1 MPRSARHTM
10 GGREVLDAKTMLDL
24 LEGSASD
31 GGPTVTIDVDVFKD
45 NFGAPPP
52 RRSSLSGGRRS
63 SSSGAS
69 RRRETADPAQ
79 LKELLQACLLEGNDA
94 AAAASPTSQ
103 PPRPAPRRSPRF
115 AKPRRRMTC
124 DPRLLNRL
132 VMEHSGEIPTI
143 PEETSAT
150 ESLTSNP
157 YRGGV
162 LVASPSTDW
171 RNGSA
176 SDSSPEGY
184 AFESRIGHWGSRNA
198 SRRRS
203 THRLTSNLTSNPA
216 TSNLTSGVSNLTSGT
231 GLESFEES
239 RAAAAHE
246 DPQEDEADDDDE
258 DDVSYA
264 RPVAARSSIAW
275 TFDETRATMQEL
287 RRQLQIEK
295 EVSRDA
301 ERERDELA
309 RELSGMRAEQAA
321 RSEVQQA
328 LEAQRDAAAARASS
342 AEGRATRADAA
353 LGRQSQ
359 EFAAI
364 DADLAAREREIEQNA
379 ERVKLEA
386 DARVAAA
393 ERDKAEAEAELL
405 ALRDEAAALRARVAQ
420 LEKVKIT
427 SGLAAKIQKVVQE
440 RDELLAAARKGGRF
454 NDENAAPFGAEDLSQ
469 AGGECRQ
476 S

>member
-1 MPRSARHTM
+1 M

-162 LVASPSTDW
+162 LVLLW
-171 RNGSA
+171 I
-176 SDSSPEGY
+176 
-184 AFESRIGHWGSRNA
+184 FV
-198 SRRRS
+198 RRR
-203 THRLTSNLTSNPA
+203 RAALLE
-216 TSNLTSGVSNLTSGT
+216 
-231 GLESFEES
+231 GLEP
-239 RAAAAHE
+239 RA
-246 DPQEDEADDDDE
+246 
-258 DDVSYA
+258 
-264 RPVAARSSIAW
+264 
-275 TFDETRATMQEL
+275 
-287 RRQLQIEK
+287 RR
-295 EVSRDA
+295 EV
-301 ERERDELA
+301 
-309 RELSGMRAEQAA
+309 
-321 RSEVQQA
+321 
-328 LEAQRDAAAARASS
+328 
-342 AEGRATRADAA
+342 ADAA
-353 LGRQSQ
+353 REVARRRVARQV
-359 EFAAI
+359 
-364 DADLAAREREIEQNA
+364 AREPVGVQSTSSHRTSRVTDTRF
-379 ERVKLEA
+379 ERVTF
-386 DARVAAA
+386 RTG
-393 ERDKAEAEAELL
+393 
-405 ALRDEAAALRARVAQ
+405 
-420 LEKVKIT
+420 I
-427 SGLAAKIQKVVQE
+427 
-440 RDELLAAARKGGRF
+440 
-454 NDENAAPFGAEDLSQ
+454 
-469 AGGECRQ
+469 
-476 S
+476 

>member
-1 MPRSARHTM
+1 M

-162 LVASPSTDW
+162 RTILPSTDW

-184 AFESRIGHWGSRNA
+184 AFESRIGH
-198 SRRRS
+198 
-203 THRLTSNLTSNPA
+203 
-216 TSNLTSGVSNLTSGT
+216 
-231 GLESFEES
+231 
-239 RAAAAHE
+239 
-246 DPQEDEADDDDE
+246 
-258 DDVSYA
+258 
-264 RPVAARSSIAW
+264 
-275 TFDETRATMQEL
+275 
-287 RRQLQIEK
+287 
-295 EVSRDA
+295 
-301 ERERDELA
+301 
-309 RELSGMRAEQAA
+309 
-321 RSEVQQA
+321 
-328 LEAQRDAAAARASS
+328 
-342 AEGRATRADAA
+342 
-353 LGRQSQ
+353 
-359 EFAAI
+359 
-364 DADLAAREREIEQNA
+364 
-379 ERVKLEA
+379 
-386 DARVAAA
+386 
-393 ERDKAEAEAELL
+393 
-405 ALRDEAAALRARVAQ
+405 
-420 LEKVKIT
+420 
-427 SGLAAKIQKVVQE
+427 
-440 RDELLAAARKGGRF
+440 
-454 NDENAAPFGAEDLSQ
+454 
-469 AGGECRQ
+469 
-476 S
+476 

>member
-157 YRGGV
+157 
-162 LVASPSTDW
+162 
-171 RNGSA
+171 
-176 SDSSPEGY
+176 
-184 AFESRIGHWGSRNA
+184 
-198 SRRRS
+198 
-203 THRLTSNLTSNPA
+203 LTSNLTSNPA

-231 GLESFEES
+231 GL
-239 RAAAAHE
+239 
-246 DPQEDEADDDDE
+246 
-258 DDVSYA
+258 
-264 RPVAARSSIAW
+264 
-275 TFDETRATMQEL
+275 
-287 RRQLQIEK
+287 
-295 EVSRDA
+295 
-301 ERERDELA
+301 
-309 RELSGMRAEQAA
+309 
-321 RSEVQQA
+321 
-328 LEAQRDAAAARASS
+328 
-342 AEGRATRADAA
+342 
-353 LGRQSQ
+353 
-359 EFAAI
+359 
-364 DADLAAREREIEQNA
+364 
-379 ERVKLEA
+379 
-386 DARVAAA
+386 
-393 ERDKAEAEAELL
+393 
-405 ALRDEAAALRARVAQ
+405 
-420 LEKVKIT
+420 
-427 SGLAAKIQKVVQE
+427 
-440 RDELLAAARKGGRF
+440 
-454 NDENAAPFGAEDLSQ
+454 
-469 AGGECRQ
+469 
-476 S
+476 

>member
-52 RRSSLSGGRRS
+52 PRSSLSGGRRS

-162 LVASPSTDW
+162 VDGAFRPIGATVARQIPVLKVTRSNRVSVTLVPRTRRRWYTHRHAATP
-171 RNGSA
+171 
-176 SDSSPEGY
+176 
-184 AFESRIGHWGSRNA
+184 
-198 SRRRS
+198 SRR
-203 THRLTSNLTSNPA
+203 P
-216 TSNLTSGVSNLTSGT
+216 
-231 GLESFEES
+231 
-239 RAAAAHE
+239 
-246 DPQEDEADDDDE
+246 
-258 DDVSYA
+258 
-264 RPVAARSSIAW
+264 
-275 TFDETRATMQEL
+275 
-287 RRQLQIEK
+287 
-295 EVSRDA
+295 
-301 ERERDELA
+301 
-309 RELSGMRAEQAA
+309 
-321 RSEVQQA
+321 
-328 LEAQRDAAAARASS
+328 
-342 AEGRATRADAA
+342 
-353 LGRQSQ
+353 
-359 EFAAI
+359 
-364 DADLAAREREIEQNA
+364 
-379 ERVKLEA
+379 
-386 DARVAAA
+386 
-393 ERDKAEAEAELL
+393 
-405 ALRDEAAALRARVAQ
+405 
-420 LEKVKIT
+420 
-427 SGLAAKIQKVVQE
+427 
-440 RDELLAAARKGGRF
+440 
-454 NDENAAPFGAEDLSQ
+454 
-469 AGGECRQ
+469 
-476 S
+476 

>member
-162 LVASPSTDW
+162 PSLVPSTDW

-184 AFESRIGHWGSRNA
+184 AFESRIGHRKTQRGVADGTPTGTGRRTRRATIANSTSFTTRPTPSPRRRSSARSRA
-198 SRRRS
+198 SAETCSRAPTSCRTCSSSSRRRPRRRFPRRRS
-203 THRLTSNLTSNPA
+203 KDPMSE
-216 TSNLTSGVSNLTSGT
+216 GV
-231 GLESFEES
+231 
-239 RAAAAHE
+239 A
-246 DPQEDEADDDDE
+246 DP
-258 DDVSYA
+258 
-264 RPVAARSSIAW
+264 
-275 TFDETRATMQEL
+275 
-287 RRQLQIEK
+287 
-295 EVSRDA
+295 
-301 ERERDELA
+301 
-309 RELSGMRAEQAA
+309 
-321 RSEVQQA
+321 
-328 LEAQRDAAAARASS
+328 
-342 AEGRATRADAA
+342 
-353 LGRQSQ
+353 
-359 EFAAI
+359 
-364 DADLAAREREIEQNA
+364 
-379 ERVKLEA
+379 
-386 DARVAAA
+386 
-393 ERDKAEAEAELL
+393 
-405 ALRDEAAALRARVAQ
+405 
-420 LEKVKIT
+420 
-427 SGLAAKIQKVVQE
+427 
-440 RDELLAAARKGGRF
+440 
-454 NDENAAPFGAEDLSQ
+454 
-469 AGGECRQ
+469 
-476 S
+476 

>member
-1 MPRSARHTM
+1 M

-162 LVASPSTDW
+162 SYDLPSTDW

-184 AFESRIGHWGSRNA
+184 AFESRIGQA
-198 SRRRS
+198 SPS
-203 THRLTSNLTSNPA
+203 HTHLCERPIGA
-216 TSNLTSGVSNLTSGT
+216 T
-231 GLESFEES
+231 
-239 RAAAAHE
+239 
-246 DPQEDEADDDDE
+246 
-258 DDVSYA
+258 
-264 RPVAARSSIAW
+264 AAR
-275 TFDETRATMQEL
+275 
-287 RRQLQIEK
+287 QIPVLK
-295 EVSRDA
+295 VTCSNHVSVTD
-301 ERERDELA
+301 
-309 RELSGMRAEQAA
+309 
-321 RSEVQQA
+321 
-328 LEAQRDAAAARASS
+328 
-342 AEGRATRADAA
+342 
-353 LGRQSQ
+353 
-359 EFAAI
+359 
-364 DADLAAREREIEQNA
+364 
-379 ERVKLEA
+379 
-386 DARVAAA
+386 
-393 ERDKAEAEAELL
+393 
-405 ALRDEAAALRARVAQ
+405 
-420 LEKVKIT
+420 
-427 SGLAAKIQKVVQE
+427 
-440 RDELLAAARKGGRF
+440 
-454 NDENAAPFGAEDLSQ
+454 
-469 AGGECRQ
+469 
-476 S
+476 

>member
-184 AFESRIGHWGSRNA
+184 AFESRIGQLGKSSKRVADGPPTGSRA
-198 SRRRS
+198 TSRATRRR
-203 THRLTSNLTSNPA
+203 A
-216 TSNLTSGVSNLTSGT
+216 T
-231 GLESFEES
+231 S
-239 RAAAAHE
+239 RAASAT
-246 DPQEDEADDDDE
+246 
-258 DDVSYA
+258 S
-264 RPVAARSSIAW
+264 RAARGSSPS
-275 TFDETRATMQEL
+275 
-287 RRQLQIEK
+287 RR
-295 EVSRDA
+295 
-301 ERERDELA
+301 
-309 RELSGMRAEQAA
+309 AA
-321 RSEVQQA
+321 R
-328 LEAQRDAAAARASS
+328 RR
-342 AEGRATRADAA
+342 RTKIHKRTRTTTTT
-353 LGRQSQ
+353 R
-359 EFAAI
+359 
-364 DADLAAREREIEQNA
+364 
-379 ERVKLEA
+379 
-386 DARVAAA
+386 
-393 ERDKAEAEAELL
+393 
-405 ALRDEAAALRARVAQ
+405 
-420 LEKVKIT
+420 T
-427 SGLAAKIQKVVQE
+427 T
-440 RDELLAAARKGGRF
+440 
-454 NDENAAPFGAEDLSQ
+454 
-469 AGGECRQ
+469 
-476 S
+476 

>member
-162 LVASPSTDW
+162 PSLVPSTDW

-184 AFESRIGHWGSRNA
+184 AFESRIGH
-198 SRRRS
+198 
-203 THRLTSNLTSNPA
+203 
-216 TSNLTSGVSNLTSGT
+216 
-231 GLESFEES
+231 S
-239 RAAAAHE
+239 RA
-246 DPQEDEADDDDE
+246 
-258 DDVSYA
+258 
-264 RPVAARSSIAW
+264 
-275 TFDETRATMQEL
+275 
-287 RRQLQIEK
+287 
-295 EVSRDA
+295 
-301 ERERDELA
+301 
-309 RELSGMRAEQAA
+309 
-321 RSEVQQA
+321 
-328 LEAQRDAAAARASS
+328 
-342 AEGRATRADAA
+342 
-353 LGRQSQ
+353 
-359 EFAAI
+359 
-364 DADLAAREREIEQNA
+364 
-379 ERVKLEA
+379 
-386 DARVAAA
+386 
-393 ERDKAEAEAELL
+393 
-405 ALRDEAAALRARVAQ
+405 
-420 LEKVKIT
+420 
-427 SGLAAKIQKVVQE
+427 
-440 RDELLAAARKGGRF
+440 
-454 NDENAAPFGAEDLSQ
+454 
-469 AGGECRQ
+469 
-476 S
+476 